1 MEESLDIRLS
11 YIKDAIYE
19 LEEEDGELFHRVI
32 ELFGRFREEEVVEYE
47 RLSGEKRFCIG
58 KNILFAEPVKR
69 VVKPQSKVDLIAMR
83 RVIDKV
89 KR

>member
-1 MEESLDIRLS
+1 MF
-11 YIKDAIYE
+11 Y
-19 LEEEDGELFHRVI
+19 RVI
-32 ELFGRFREEEVVEYE
+32 ELFGRFRDGEVVEYE
-47 RLSGEKRFCIG
+47 RLSREIRFCIG

-83 RVIDKV
+83 RVIDEV